1 MASNELSDLFSNLLT
16 SPPFIRWLFAAA
28 SVIIVT
34 LLVRWLLYRFIPPLL
49 INRSPLWEDILDRH
63 HFLHFLYLSVP
74 GWLVSIIAEHS
85 RGWNNWTATLVAK
98 SANIFSIVM
107 VTAAILSALAAYN
120 EFYDQRYA
128 FSKDVPIKTVVQAVD
143 VLVVVFSFLLIV
155 AIILNVP
162 LLAMAGVFAVIAG
175 IAYYLFK
182 VPLLGFSAS
191 LQMSMNRMLAIGD
204 WIEMPSANANGYVE
218 DINLTSTKVRNR
230 DNSLV
235 NVPTYTFIES
245 PFQNWQTTQSGQ
257 KRRVERHMYIDQRS
271 IAFVTAEEK
280 AQKTAVIETL
290 YNELQ
295 PEARQNIGMEGVRPE
310 DLRARDA
317 VTNLELFMAYATM
330 VIAGHPQTHSES
342 DVYARQEAPSP
353 QGLPVGLYFFTRAA
367 AFVPFYAVQR
377 EIFSHML
384 AVLPDFDLRPY
395 QIISSD

>member
-143 VLVVVFSFLLIV
+143 VLVVVFSLLLIV

-245 PFQNWQTTQSGQ
+245 P
-257 KRRVERHMYIDQRS
+257 
-271 IAFVTAEEK
+271 
-280 AQKTAVIETL
+280 
-290 YNELQ
+290 
-295 PEARQNIGMEGVRPE
+295 
-310 DLRARDA
+310 
-317 VTNLELFMAYATM
+317 
-330 VIAGHPQTHSES
+330 
-342 DVYARQEAPSP
+342 
-353 QGLPVGLYFFTRAA
+353 
-367 AFVPFYAVQR
+367 
-377 EIFSHML
+377 
-384 AVLPDFDLRPY
+384 
-395 QIISSD
+395 

>member
-175 IAYYLFK
+175 VAYYLFK

-230 DNSLV
+230 DNSMV
-235 NVPTYTFIES
+235 NVPTYTLIES
-245 PFQNWQTTQSGQ
+245 PFQNWQTTQSEK

-271 IAFVTAEEK
+271 IAFAAEDEK

-290 YNELQ
+290 YDELPPQ
-295 PEARQNIGMEGVRPE
+295 AQQNIGMEGMRPD

-330 VIAGHPQTHSES
+330 IIAGHPLTHSDA

-367 AFVPFYAVQR
+367 EYMPYYAVQR

-384 AVLPDFDLRPY
+384 AVLPDFDLKPY
-395 QIISSD
+395 QIIGGD